1 MDWIRQVSWWNVW
14 MFNYLS
20 FCTLGLTWG
29 LDSFKIFCLFLP
41 LKDLLVYHH
50 SLIKFGWIWFLLWI
64 VILLI
69 AWLMIGARSIRLWVL
84 IIFRSPKDLLTHL
97 IGYLND
103 ILPFKHRSSF
113 FLNGTI
119 VLFHVILSCLL
130 VQGLLFLDDIIMVL
144 QSNILFYNVIFQF
157 RIIYFKVSFIFDG

>member
-1 MDWIRQVSWWNVW
+1 
-14 MFNYLS
+14 
-20 FCTLGLTWG
+20 
-29 LDSFKIFCLFLP
+29 
-41 LKDLLVYHH
+41 
-50 SLIKFGWIWFLLWI
+50 
-64 VILLI
+64 
-69 AWLMIGARSIRLWVL
+69 MIGARSIRLWVL

-157 RIIYFKVSFIFDG
+157 RIIYFKVSFIFDGVISTVLAQLSAFLGLWRILSLKFVESFLFTFRSWAGFRGVFRYLHILWT